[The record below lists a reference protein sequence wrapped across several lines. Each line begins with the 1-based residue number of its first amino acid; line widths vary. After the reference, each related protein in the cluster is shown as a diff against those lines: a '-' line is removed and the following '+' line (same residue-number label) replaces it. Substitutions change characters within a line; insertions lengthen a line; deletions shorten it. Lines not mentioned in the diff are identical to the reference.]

1 MGIIGIPAIAKDM
14 IQTHREYEDAL
25 KKAVR
30 EQQVGSGNIED
41 TMKEIKCINYMFSP
55 WKTNPIDRKA
65 AVIIWYKAPIR
76 HRSAVED

>member
-30 EQQVGSGNIED
+30 E
-41 TMKEIKCINYMFSP
+41 
-55 WKTNPIDRKA
+55 
-65 AVIIWYKAPIR
+65 
-76 HRSAVED
+76 